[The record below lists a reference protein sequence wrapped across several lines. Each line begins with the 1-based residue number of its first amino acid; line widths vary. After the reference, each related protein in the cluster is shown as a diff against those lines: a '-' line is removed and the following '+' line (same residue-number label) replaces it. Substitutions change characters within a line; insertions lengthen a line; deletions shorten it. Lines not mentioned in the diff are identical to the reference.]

1 MTRWLTSH
9 FTGLYPALALSLFF
23 IGPLLLM
30 LGVSFFERDPM
41 AFFNPAFQFDNY
53 EKFTSKRVL
62 TTISRSLTQASLAAA
77 LVSSLAF
84 ITLLFVSDL
93 SKRWQKF
100 WIILLLSLLCLSE
113 VIIGFAWAITFS
125 EPSGIP
131 KLLHLMGLWDN
142 PRSLSP
148 SFWAVQVGL
157 INIGFSVVGL
167 MIYPQLA
174 GRDRTIEEAARTL
187 GTPPL
192 KVFWK
197 VLLPLYA
204 PTYLIAFL
212 TMFVYYLGV
221 YVMPVMLGTPQ
232 DWNMTVLITDT
243 AIQQFNLPLGAA
255 LSIGMM
261 AMSGLALGVVWAI
274 TIWRAKS

>member
-1 MTRWLTSH
+1 
-9 FTGLYPALALSLFF
+9 
-23 IGPLLLM
+23 
-30 LGVSFFERDPM
+30 
-41 AFFNPAFQFDNY
+41 
-53 EKFTSKRVL
+53 
-62 TTISRSLTQASLAAA
+62 
-77 LVSSLAF
+77 
-84 ITLLFVSDL
+84 
-93 SKRWQKF
+93 
-100 WIILLLSLLCLSE
+100 
-113 VIIGFAWAITFS
+113 
-125 EPSGIP
+125 
-131 KLLHLMGLWDN
+131 
-142 PRSLSP
+142 
-148 SFWAVQVGL
+148 
-157 INIGFSVVGL
+157 

-192 KVFWK
+192 KMFWK

>member
-1 MTRWLTSH
+1 MIKWPTSH
-9 FTGLYPALALSLFF
+9 IIGIYPAFALGLFF

-53 EKFTSKRVL
+53 EK
-62 TTISRSLTQASLAAA
+62 
-77 LVSSLAF
+77 
-84 ITLLFVSDL
+84 
-93 SKRWQKF
+93 
-100 WIILLLSLLCLSE
+100 C
-113 VIIGFAWAITFS
+113 
-125 EPSGIP
+125 
-131 KLLHLMGLWDN
+131 GLWDS

-148 SFWAVQVGL
+148 SFMAVQVGL
-157 INIGFSVVGL
+157 INIGCSVVGL

-192 KVFWK
+192 QVFWK
-197 VLLPLYA
+197 VLLPIYT
-204 PTYLIAFL
+204 PTYVIAFL

-243 AIQQFNLPLGAA
+243 AIQQFNMPLGAA

-261 AMSGLALGVVWAI
+261 ALSGLGLSLVWVI
-274 TIWRAKS
+274 SIWRARA